1 MNARIKT
8 QVCPALWLMG
18 VLAAALPAGAQQ
30 AADNNMQAV
39 RDTLRA
45 DKKLLVAQAMALT
58 ESEGKGFWPIY
69 ESYQKEFG
77 ALNDRLSNLIQDY
90 ATRYSN
96 LTNESARNIVDGY
109 LAIETDRLKIRRSYL
124 LKFRQILPE
133 IKVARLYQLEN
144 KIQAAINYELAAGI
158 PLVE

>member
-8 QVCPALWLMG
+8 HVCPALWLMG

-39 RDTLRA
+39 RDKLRA

>member
-8 QVCPALWLMG
+8 HVCPALWLMG
-18 VLAAALPAGAQQ
+18 VLAAALPVGAQQ

-39 RDTLRA
+39 RDKLRA

-144 KIQAAINYELAAGI
+144 KIQAAINCELAAGI